1 MRAVLAFALLL
12 LSSAALAGP
21 QCTTEPAEKWLPED
35 AIRQT
40 ASAMAHTILVFKK
53 TDGNCYEIYGKNSA
67 GKRIEIYFNP
77 VTGDIVRQAA
87 R

>member
-1 MRAVLAFALLL
+1 MRIVLALAVAS
-12 LSSAALAGP
+12 LSTAALAGP

-35 AIRQT
+35 AIKQK
-40 ASAMAHTILVFKK
+40 ASAMGHSIAVFKK
-53 TDGNCYEIYGKNSA
+53 TDGNCYEIYGKNSE

-77 VTGDIVRQAA
+77 MNGDIVREAS